1 MEMTYNLMYRGQQIP
16 VIRSLK
22 YSEMKYWNGWHE
34 IMAKEERSASERLKG
49 DK

>member
-22 YSEMKYWNGWHE
+22 YSEMKYWNNCHE
-34 IMAKEERSASERLKG
+34 IMCEEERKMAAKMSGNK
-49 DK
+49 